1 MNIFGSLFNKFFNN
15 SRNRNSYVNASDRT
29 PAKVQIMRHALVG
42 IRVNLVGIPIKYSN
56 YKYRLL
62 VPKRLYAPYKE
73 AMKRAEKNKKLS
85 AMDKTRIDGYLNPKY
100 HYAEYPCKRVH

>member
-1 MNIFGSLFNKFFNN
+1 MNIFGGLFNKFFGN
-15 SRNRNSYVNASDRT
+15 SRNRNSRVNESDKT
-29 PAKVQIMRHALVG
+29 PVKVQIMR
-42 IRVNLVGIPIKYSN
+42 ISLVGIPIECGNSM
-56 YKYRLL
+56 YRLL

>member
-1 MNIFGSLFNKFFNN
+1 MNIFGNLFNNFFGN
-15 SRNRNSYVNASDRT
+15 SRNRDSHVNASDRT
-29 PAKVQIMRHALVG
+29 PAKVQIMRHSLVG

-100 HYAEYPCKRVH
+100 HYAEYSCKRIH

>member
-1 MNIFGSLFNKFFNN
+1 MNIFGSLFNKFFSN
-15 SRNRNSYVNASDRT
+15 SGNRNSYVNASDRT
-29 PAKVQIMRHALVG
+29 PAKVQIMRHS
-42 IRVNLVGIPIKYSN
+42 LVGIPIKYSN

-73 AMKRAEKNKKLS
+73 AMKQAEKNKKLS
-85 AMDKTRIDGYLNPKY
+85 AMEKTRIDGYLNPKY